1 MNPASEPTSETIRN
15 EAVKPAPT
23 KKPKKPQGPIRWG
36 AIGPVVIVIA
46 LTWAYF
52 FFFFDSHVRHALEFI
67 GTQGN
72 GAEVNVASVHSSFWS
87 ASLEIAGVQVT
98 SATEPSKNKI
108 QIGKMQWKM
117 SWDALL
123 RGKVVID
130 DASILEIA
138 LGAPRAKPGY
148 VVPPPPPPPP
158 ASDKPSMFAKLKDE
172 ALGRAQ
178 EEFSKNVFGD
188 AVSLLKGSDPAAALK
203 GIEGE
208 LKSSARLK
216 ALQDELGKKQKEW
229 QERLNKL
236 PQQKELQALQDKLKT
251 VKLDRF
257 ENPAQVQQSLQQLDA
272 IFKEA
277 DAKIK
282 EVQST
287 HQALNGDMS
296 TYQNSLN
303 DLQALVNQDIKDLE
317 NRLKLP
323 KLDVESLSRT
333 LFGPVVLSKL
343 KQAEFYMGKARQY
356 MPPKK
361 SKDEKQAFVPTPHER
376 AKGRNYQFGRP
387 NSYPLFWLR
396 KAQMSSKVVPG
407 AEFSGDLVG
416 TIEDVA
422 SDPSLIGRPAI
433 ASFKGEFP
441 NQGLFGIDGKLTID
455 HTGETPV
462 EKLDLSIGSFPITN
476 RQLVDSADVKI
487 GVEGAAGSTA
497 VNAEFSGEAL
507 KITSASHFG
516 RAKTSASA
524 SSPSGTATA
533 AANTTDS
540 TAAAPSA
547 TPSASFLKSE
557 SSQPLLAEILKS
569 ALADIPKVS
578 VMASISGQWT
588 DPKFNIDSNLGRDLA
603 KAFEKQFQAKI
614 NEARAK
620 LQNFVN
626 EQTGKQKEQLNAEF
640 NKHKSQIEGLL
651 KQKTDEVNK
660 SKSSIEQAKNDA
672 TKNQGKKVEEEG
684 KKALEGLKK
693 QFGF

>member
-1 MNPASEPTSETIRN
+1 L
-15 EAVKPAPT
+15 
-23 KKPKKPQGPIRWG
+23 
-36 AIGPVVIVIA
+36 IVLA
-46 LTWAYF
+46 MTWAYF

-67 GTQGN
+67 GTQAN
-72 GAEVNVASVHSSFWS
+72 GAEVNVASVHSSFWR
-87 ASLEIAGVQVT
+87 ASLEINNVQVT
-98 SATEPSKNKI
+98 SATEPIKNKI
-108 QIGKMQWKM
+108 QIGKMTWKM

-130 DASILEIA
+130 EASILEIA
-138 LGAPRAKPGY
+138 VGAPRAKPGY

-158 ASDKPSMFAKLKDE
+158 ASDKPSMFAKLKNE

-188 AVSLLKGSDPAAALK
+188 AVNLLKGSDPAAELK
-203 GIEGE
+203 NLEGE

-229 QERLNKL
+229 QERLSKL
-236 PQQKELQALQDKLKT
+236 PQQKELQVLQDKFKS

-257 ENPAQVQQSLQQLDA
+257 ENPQQVQQSLQQLDA

-296 TYQNSLN
+296 TYQNSLG
-303 DLQALVNQDIKDLE
+303 DLQTLVNQDIKDLE

-323 KLDVESLSRT
+323 RLDVESLSRT

-361 SKDEKQAFVPTPHER
+361 SKEEKQAFIPTPHER

-387 NSYPLFWLR
+387 NAYPLFWLR

-407 AEFSGDLVG
+407 AEYSGNLIG
-416 TIEDVA
+416 TIENVA

-433 ASFKGEFP
+433 ASFKGDFP
-441 NQGLFGIDGKLTID
+441 NQGLFGIDSKLTID
-455 HTGETPV
+455 HTTETPI
-462 EKLDLSIGSFPITN
+462 EKLDLSIAAFPITN
-476 RQLVDSADVKI
+476 RYLVDSPDVKI
-487 GVEGAAGSTA
+487 SIEGAAGSTA

-507 KITSASHFG
+507 KITSTNHFARSQSKEGTPASPFL
-516 RAKTSASA
+516 TSQA
-524 SSPSGTATA
+524 
-533 AANTTDS
+533 
-540 TAAAPSA
+540 
-547 TPSASFLKSE
+547 
-557 SSQPLLAEILKS
+557 SQPLLADILKN
-569 ALADIPKVS
+569 ALADVPKVS

-588 DPKFNIDSNLGRDLA
+588 APNFNIDSNLGRDLA

-620 LQNFVN
+620 LHNFVN
-626 EQTGKQKEQLNAEF
+626 EQIGKQKDQLTAEF
-640 NKHKSQIEGLL
+640 NKHRAQVEGLL
-651 KQKTDEVNK
+651 KQKSDEVNK
-660 SKSSIEQAKNDA
+660 SKNSIEQAKNDA